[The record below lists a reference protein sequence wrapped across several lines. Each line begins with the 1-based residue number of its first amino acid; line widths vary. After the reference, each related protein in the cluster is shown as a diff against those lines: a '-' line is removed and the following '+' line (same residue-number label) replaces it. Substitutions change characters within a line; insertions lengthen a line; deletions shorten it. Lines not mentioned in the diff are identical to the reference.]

1 MLCACPGPLRASL
14 SSCGDAEDRLL
25 SPDPV
30 WPLESYSPSLK
41 IRIITGLSGRSAVGF
56 KGLLAQSLTPW
67 KSQLYC
73 YFIIVTEWF
82 SSLCRHL
89 HVRASVTVTSF
100 PDPHFADTQQHLS
113 VRGPIPFLDAD
124 SRNHS
129 SARTRQD
136 RQSRI
141 SNIGISATS
150 QNRGGFPV
158 RVTAQASQH
167 VVLGGCPRRGDSGT
181 QAPSILIKHPSGDW
195 RVVRDGFNP
204 VLQTAHI
211 ASVHTP
217 SRPSQLRGQKQYHRS
232 RHRESILTLQRNVTA
247 GTEGTRRASPLL
259 LTQDSQPIP
268 LLRLN
273 EPSLY
278 RAPGRTVPAPLP
290 AQLPDS
296 LLRRNGSVSP
306 AFQGRNQD
314 IAQKQEKSGNDVY

>member
-1 MLCACPGPLRASL
+1 M
-14 SSCGDAEDRLL
+14 
-25 SPDPV
+25 

-113 VRGPIPFLDAD
+113 DRGPIPFLDAE

-136 RQSRI
+136 RQSGI

-247 GTEGTRRASPLL
+247 GTEGTRRASPRYSLKIL
-259 LTQDSQPIP
+259 SRSHCSVLMNP
-268 LLRLN
+268 LST
-273 EPSLY
+273 EPPAAPSLPPCPLSSPTLCSGEMAQSPLHF
-278 RAPGRTVPAPLP
+278 RAETRTLP
-290 AQLPDS
+290 RSKKNQGMTYIDKESQLTYFS
-296 LLRRNGSVSP
+296 SSRVGFNM
-306 AFQGRNQD
+306 
-314 IAQKQEKSGNDVY
+314 